1 MGLWHYVELC
11 ALRVG
16 HPDRQVRQRSI
27 PLLDNVGCLTAIA
40 VLTNDQHLLAMAGME
55 AVMNRHLRTV
65 GMGSMSLACEVL
77 ARLYC

>member
-1 MGLWHYVELC
+1 MGLRPYVELC

-27 PLLDNVGCLTAIA
+27 PLLHNVGCLTAIA
-40 VLTNDQHLLAMAGME
+40 VLTNDQHLLAMAGVE

-65 GMGSMSLACEVL
+65 GMGSMSLASAVS
-77 ARLYC
+77 ARPTF